1 VKDLVF
7 IGPPGAGKGTQAQRL
22 CAKLGVPQVST
33 GDMLRAARKAGT
45 ELGRKADD
53 YMQKG
58 LLVPDEVVI
67 GLVQERVA
75 QSDAAGGF
83 VLDGFP
89 RTVGQAEA
97 LERMLGKMGRAIDHV
112 VLLEVPDSLIIER
125 ITGRRVGET
134 SGRIYHFKYDP
145 PPSPDHGE
153 GGEKLLHRSD
163 DHEDVVQRRLVE
175 YAAMT
180 APLVAWYSNKGLLR
194 RVDGVGSLDG
204 VTTALFNAIGASLT

>member
-1 VKDLVF
+1 MKNLIF

-22 CAKLGVPQVST
+22 CAKLRVPQVST

-45 ELGRKADD
+45 ELGRKADEF
-53 YMQKG
+53 MAKG

-67 GLVQERVA
+67 GLVQERFGA
-75 QSDAAGGF
+75 ADAAEGF

-89 RTVGQAEA
+89 RTVAQAEA
-97 LERMLGKMGRAIDHV
+97 LERLLAKMGRRIDHV
-112 VLLEVPDSLIIER
+112 VLLEVPDELIVER

-134 SGRIYHFKYDP
+134 SGRIYHLKYDP
-145 PPSPDHGE
+145 PPFPDRGE
-153 GGEKLLHRSD
+153 GGERLLQRSD
-163 DHEDVVQRRLVE
+163 DREDVVRSRLTE

-194 RVDGVGSLDG
+194 RVDGVGPLDD
-204 VTTALFNAIGASLT
+204 VTAALFRAIGAD